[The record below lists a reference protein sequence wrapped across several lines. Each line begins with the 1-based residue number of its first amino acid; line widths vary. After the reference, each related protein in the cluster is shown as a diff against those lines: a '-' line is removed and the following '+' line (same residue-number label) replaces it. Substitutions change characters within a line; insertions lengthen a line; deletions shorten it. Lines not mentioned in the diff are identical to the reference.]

1 MIDGSTCT
9 VSSVGNT
16 QIECVTGPHMGSY
29 SAKVEVE
36 VGGNGIA
43 QEVGSFT
50 IIIWASMGENLSLGF
65 NSLCCSHTYVN
76 MLGNG
81 LTNCINVSA
90 PLNRRVAKAPDKK
103 SLKHIS

>member
-1 MIDGSTCT
+1 MMIDGSTCT

-16 QIECVTGPHMGSY
+16 QIECETGPHLGSY

-50 IIIWASMGENLSLGF
+50 
-65 NSLCCSHTYVN
+65 V
-76 MLGNG
+76 
-81 LTNCINVSA
+81 
-90 PLNRRVAKAPDKK
+90 
-103 SLKHIS
+103 ISIP

>member
-16 QIECVTGPHMGSY
+16 QIECETGPHLGSY

-50 IIIWASMGENLSLGF
+50 LISLPCYCMGLYGRKPVF
-65 NSLCCSHTYVN
+65 
-76 MLGNG
+76 G
-81 LTNCINVSA
+81 VS
-90 PLNRRVAKAPDKK
+90 N
-103 SLKHIS
+103 